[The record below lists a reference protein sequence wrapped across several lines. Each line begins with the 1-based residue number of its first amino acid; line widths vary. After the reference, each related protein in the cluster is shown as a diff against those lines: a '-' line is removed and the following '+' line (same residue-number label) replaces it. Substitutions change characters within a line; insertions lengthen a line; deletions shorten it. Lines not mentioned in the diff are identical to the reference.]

1 MRASATIRE
10 ATIPRASLGAITH
23 GAAIEAELMER
34 DLGAPSAR
42 TSSKGALIAETHA
55 VFRAFR
61 QGMSVTALKEACLR
75 GSVLR
80 HSARHTRARIWDAIN
95 WRFFSWEPPAWIL
108 KDLREAALEAARPS
122 QRFTGLVYLH
132 YARRDR
138 LTFDF
143 VTERIFQGW
152 RGGVRGV
159 RREEV
164 WRFAVERYG
173 DAIVGRFREST
184 QKKIAGNVL
193 SALRDFGVLSGV
205 QRKMIE
211 QPRLDLA
218 VGLHLCRL
226 LYEEGLRGRELTESL
241 DWRLFLLAAHEVTKV
256 LAALAGRGAIRF
268 EQAGRT
274 VILELRG
281 DGA

>member
-1 MRASATIRE
+1 MSAANHEVR
-10 ATIPRASLGAITH
+10 IPRGSFGGAQR
-23 GAAIEAELMER
+23 GEPVDEMVLER

-108 KDLREAALEAARPS
+108 KDLREAALETARPS

-143 VTERIFQGW
+143 VTDRIFQDW
-152 RGGVRGV
+152 RRGVRGV

-164 WRFAVERYG
+164 WRFAIERYG
-173 DAIVGRFREST
+173 GEIVGRFREST

-218 VGLHLCRL
+218 VALHLCRL
-226 LYEEGLRGRELTESL
+226 LYEEGLRGRELTEAA
-241 DWRLFLLAAHEVTKV
+241 DWRLFLLPPHEVTKV
-256 LAALAGRGAIRF
+256 LAALAGSGAIRF

-274 VILELRG
+274 VILELPG
-281 DGA
+281 GVV

>member
-1 MRASATIRE
+1 VHHNAR
-10 ATIPRASLGAITH
+10 IPKASLVANPEA
-23 GAAIEAELMER
+23 AAIESSFKGR

-55 VFRAFR
+55 VFRALG
-61 QGMSVTALKEACLR
+61 QGMSVTVLKEACLR

-95 WRFFSWEPPAWIL
+95 WRFFSSEPPAWIL
-108 KDLREAALEAARPS
+108 KDLREAALEVVRPS
-122 QRFTGLVYLH
+122 QRFTELVYVH

-164 WRFAVERYG
+164 WRFAVEQYG
-173 DAIVGRFREST
+173 DEIVGRFREST
-184 QKKIAGNVL
+184 QKKIVGNVL

-218 VGLHLCRL
+218 VALHLCRL
-226 LYEEGLRGRELTESL
+226 LYEEGLRGRELTEAL
-241 DWRLFLLAAHEVTKV
+241 DWRLFLLAPDEVTRV

-274 VILELRG
+274 VILELAG
-281 DGA
+281 VAA